1 MSSRAAELSKG
12 AFALR
17 WIVLSVLAFAFA
29 IGCVFFGR
37 WQWTRTYDILESERA
52 QLAAPIDVALA
63 TSTDPGASAEEIGRN
78 VFAIGKYDPARQV
91 FITNRTLGNDVGVWV
106 VSALELGDGSSVPVL
121 RGWLPSATSP
131 GAQPPSGQVTVTGLV
146 TPYEKFY
153 AGADPKVP
161 VSMSVETLRTP
172 WGPLTRDG
180 IVWLTAQDPS
190 SGPAPTPVPP
200 SVVLADVPFPWQN
213 FFYAFQWWVF
223 AVFAIVLWARWLIM
237 ELRARREPNCDE
249 AASTTVGTS

>member
-17 WIVLSVLAFAFA
+17 WFVLSLLAFAFA

-37 WQWTRTYDILESERA
+37 WQWARTYDILESERA
-52 QLAAPIDVALA
+52 QLAAPVDVSLA
-63 TSTDPGASAEEIGRN
+63 TSTDPAASTEEIGRN
-78 VFAIGKYDPARQV
+78 VEAIGTYDPARQV
-91 FITNRTLGNDVGVWV
+91 FVTNRTLGNDVGVWV
-106 VSALELGDGSSVPVL
+106 VSALELSDGSSVPVL
-121 RGWLPSATSP
+121 RGWLPSASSP
-131 GAQPPSGQVTVTGLV
+131 GAQPPSGQVKVTGLI
-146 TPYEKFY
+146 TPYETFY

-180 IVWLTAQDPS
+180 IVWLTAQLPS
-190 SGPAPTPVPP
+190 TVPAPTPVPP
-200 SVVLADVPFPWQN
+200 SVVLADVQFPWQN

-223 AVFAIVLWARWLIM
+223 AVFAVVLWARWLTL
-237 ELRARREPNCDE
+237 ELRARRASNRDDAE
-249 AASTTVGTS
+249 STTVGAS